1 MIITRTPLRISIGG
15 GGTDLPSYSDHF
27 GGMVISAAINRYMYI
42 SINRSFSPDYLLKYS
57 HLERVNSIE
66 EIQHPIIRE
75 ALKRHHLKPG
85 AEIVSVADI
94 PAGTGLGSS
103 GSFTVGL
110 LCALTARRRDFATA
124 ESLASEACEIEI
136 NDLGNPVGKQDQ
148 YIAAYGG
155 ITTLYFNTDGT
166 VTVEPLRLKGSTIN
180 KLESNLMMFFTGYSR
195 SANEVL
201 EEQKAKSESN
211 DADMIANLDAIK
223 AMSYEIK
230 DVLESGDVDEF
241 GLIMNRHWDMKKK
254 RSSSMS
260 NPLIDRCYEKALACG
275 ALGGKLVGAGAGG
288 FLLFYT
294 KNQAA
299 LREAMISEGLEEVPF
314 SFDFSGTTVLVRD

>member
-1 MIITRTPLRISIGG
+1 
-15 GGTDLPSYSDHF
+15 
-27 GGMVISAAINRYMYI
+27 
-42 SINRSFSPDYLLKYS
+42 
-57 HLERVNSIE
+57 
-66 EIQHPIIRE
+66 
-75 ALKRHHLKPG
+75 
-85 AEIVSVADI
+85 
-94 PAGTGLGSS
+94 
-103 GSFTVGL
+103 
-110 LCALTARRRDFATA
+110 
-124 ESLASEACEIEI
+124 
-136 NDLGNPVGKQDQ
+136 
-148 YIAAYGG
+148 
-155 ITTLYFNTDGT
+155 LYFNTDGT

-201 EEQKAKSESN
+201 GEQKAKSESN

-223 AMSYEIK
+223 AMGYEIK

-241 GLIMNRHWDMKKK
+241 GLIMNRHWEMKKK

-260 NPLIDRCYEKALACG
+260 NPLIDRCYEKALASG

-294 KNQAA
+294 RNQAA
-299 LREAMISEGLEEVPF
+299 LREAMVSEGLEEIPF